1 MFPLNSKILVVDD
14 MKGIRIWLF
23 KSLQTLGYT
32 DIQEAANGEEALALL
47 QQSNF
52 DLLFLDIVMPKMDG
66 IELLKIMKKE
76 GKYSALPIIILSAE
90 TDGKLITEVIN
101 LGISQYI
108 IKPATIPVL
117 QKKMGDVFLA
127 KKV

>member
-1 MFPLNSKILVVDD
+1 MFPLKSKILVVDD
-14 MKGIRIWLF
+14 MKGIRIWLL

-32 DIQEAANGEEALALL
+32 DIQEASNGEEALALL
-47 QQSNF
+47 QKEDF

-66 IELLKIMKKE
+66 IELLKVMKKD